1 MLTGMLADAATV
13 GKLLRRVGGGGAGAR
28 DGGRP
33 KGRPTLVVRQTSFS
47 GYFPEG
53 SLSRRE
59 RVGVRGS
66 CNLPLIFPSSCPSP
80 GGRRD
85 SSFCFAY
92 WNMRKNLFDGVLG
105 WTRQAVE
112 VGLRVRWEASAP
124 GAPQHFSQALHH
136 PGLGGVLVAALAAQA
151 RVVQTAARGLIDGEL
166 LLNGDV
172 HPHVQGRIGL
182 AQLRQPVAVFAG
194 FGTGEQGGVFG
205 MTQRGGHD
213 ELFGALQRLT
223 GAVFAPGAV
232 VNLAQRAPVPAAAH
246 GAGGRA

>member
-1 MLTGMLADAATV
+1 MLTGMRADAATV

-92 WNMRKNLFDGVLG
+92 WNMRKSLFDGVL
-105 WTRQAVE
+105 E
-112 VGLRVRWEASAP
+112 
-124 GAPQHFSQALHH
+124 
-136 PGLGGVLVAALAAQA
+136 
-151 RVVQTAARGLIDGEL
+151 AARKNISNSINDWNTHENHDHRRRRLHRLGPG
-166 LLNGDV
+166 
-172 HPHVQGRIGL
+172 P
-182 AQLRQPVAVFAG
+182 AG
-194 FGTGEQGGVFG
+194 AWGG
-205 MTQRGGHD
+205 
-213 ELFGALQRLT
+213 
-223 GAVFAPGAV
+223 
-232 VNLAQRAPVPAAAH
+232 
-246 GAGGRA
+246 GAGGTRRPPERTP

>member
-92 WNMRKNLFDGVLG
+92 WNMRKNLFDGVLD
-105 WTRQAVE
+105 R
-112 VGLRVRWEASAP
+112 R
-124 GAPQHFSQALHH
+124 
-136 PGLGGVLVAALAAQA
+136 GGDRNAALD
-151 RVVQTAARGLIDGEL
+151 ID
-166 LLNGDV
+166 
-172 HPHVQGRIGL
+172 
-182 AQLRQPVAVFAG
+182 QPVA
-194 FGTGEQGGVFG
+194 
-205 MTQRGGHD
+205 D
-213 ELFGALQRLT
+213 
-223 GAVFAPGAV
+223 APGVAV
-232 VNLAQRAPVPAAAH
+232 LAGLAPGIEQHNAARP
-246 GAGGRA
+246 AGGA